1 MVSTEIAAEATPG
14 APGATSAAMVSVE
27 IAGSAAVGVA
37 DPVREAAG
45 PGAAGADAVRPGAR
59 IRPLLAAA
67 VACLGLAALLV
78 SGKLVEIAERQP
90 LGESRDWW
98 LSLATGVDRTANFLS
113 LNRPYDLILEARG
126 VGADA
131 GQQVESIAAVAAAAG
146 IDPDSLVVGGA
157 GGGDGQEDEGAV
169 GSVQDPVSPPADPG
183 PDLDPSDPSPPA
195 AAGSSPDPTTPP
207 DRPVT
212 DPAADPDG
220 GDPPVADPSGL
231 DGADELPVDNPSG
244 ADPED
249 GGQPVAAEPG
259 GGDQSV
265 AAEPGDDG
273 QSVAVDPGDDGQ
285 SVAADPRGG
294 DPPVVGP
301 PGVDPVVT
309 DPSGPGSTGV
319 GSPGSETPGPAP
331 IPVGRTVTSEAPLR
345 VYVAGDSQ
353 ATYLGLSLH
362 SGRIRALVDVTR
374 ADRIATSLARPDYF
388 NWPAEMQKVSETD
401 DPELVVFFLGANDW
415 QGMISGEGAL
425 LRRGTDEWRQEWGW
439 RLFLTLEVLKGEH
452 RHVIWVGQP
461 PMRDHPF
468 REGAPV
474 MNEIAREIIAGRDDA
489 TMIDIWEMFG
499 GDGEYREQVVG
510 PDGEEF
516 RARQNDGVHLRRE
529 ASEWVADLV
538 VDVIARRWD
547 LQPG

>member
-1 MVSTEIAAEATPG
+1 MVSTEIATDVKPG
-14 APGATSAAMVSVE
+14 APGATSAAMVSVG

-45 PGAAGADAVRPGAR
+45 PDAAGADAVRPGTR

-67 VACLGLAALLV
+67 AACLGLAALLV

-98 LSLATGVDRTANFLS
+98 LGLATGVDRTANFLS

-126 VGADA
+126 VGTDA

-146 IDPDSLVVGGA
+146 IDPDSLVLGG
-157 GGGDGQEDEGAV
+157 GGGDGQEDEGAA
-169 GSVQDPVSPPADPG
+169 GSVRDPVSPPADPG
-183 PDLDPSDPSPPA
+183 PDPSPPDPDPPA
-195 AAGSSPDPTTPP
+195 AVGSSPDPTTPP

-220 GDPPVADPSGL
+220 DVPPVADPSGL

-249 GGQPVAAEPG
+249 DGQPVAAEPG

-265 AAEPGDDG
+265 AAEPGAG
-273 QSVAVDPGDDGQ
+273 EALSAVDPGDDGQ
-285 SVAADPRGG
+285 SVAAEPGGG
-294 DPPVVGP
+294 DQSVVGP

-309 DPSGPGSTGV
+309 DPPAPGSTGV

-331 IPVGRTVTSEAPLR
+331 APVGRTVTSEAPLR

-474 MNEIAREIIAGRDDA
+474 MNEIAREVIAGRDDA

-538 VDVIARRWD
+538 VDVIARRWN